1 MKQIGEFLKGKFMK
15 SLLYMYVGSSIL
27 LIVLAIPLLARKV
40 KPNPLYGFRI
50 RQTLEDP
57 QVWYDVNAFFGRQ
70 LLMVG
75 LLEGL
80 ATLLLYF
87 LPGLNVDTYALACLG
102 VFIVVFGVAMAKSL
116 RYIKTLA

>member
-1 MKQIGEFLKGKFMK
+1 MLA
-15 SLLYMYVGSSIL
+15 LL
-27 LIVLAIPLLARKV
+27 LIYITSSFLLVLLGLPLILRKV
-40 KPNPLYGFRI
+40 KPNPIYGFRV
-50 RQTLEDP
+50 RRTLEDP
-57 QVWYDVNAFFGRQ
+57 RVWYEVNAFFGRQ